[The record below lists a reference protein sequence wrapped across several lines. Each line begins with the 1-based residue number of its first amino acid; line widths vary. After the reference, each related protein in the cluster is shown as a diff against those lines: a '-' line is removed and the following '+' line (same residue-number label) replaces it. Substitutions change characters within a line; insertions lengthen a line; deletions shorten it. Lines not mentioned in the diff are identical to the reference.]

1 MGACCTTEQKFNI
14 KALMTIQFAC
24 KRYLARIRLEKL
36 RMQQID
42 GIIGKSLKLIYI
54 KLSF

>member
-42 GIIGKSLKLIYI
+42 GIIGKSLKFIYI